1 MCHARDQKQI
11 ELDEASARME
21 SLQAE
26 NSYIVK
32 TLDRNQ
38 FESVE
43 KLHELHALLDPSG
56 SIKSVGKAFD

>member
-11 ELDEASARME
+11 ELDEAGAKME

-26 NSYIVK
+26 NTYIVK

-43 KLHELHALLDPSG
+43 KLHELHSLLDPSG
-56 SIKSVGKAFD
+56 SINSVGKSFD